1 MKSKTRMGN
10 ILLAAG
16 ALFLAAALLLTGSNL
31 YEAYQAGQ
39 ASERLSQEVR
49 SRIES
54 QAQEADSL
62 SQAALAGGEEETPEY
77 LRNPEMEMP
86 VEEIEGNGYIGLLEI
101 PALGLS
107 LPVMSEWSYP
117 NLKLAPCRYN
127 GSAYT
132 GNFTIAGH
140 NYSTHFGPIGG
151 LNAGCIFRPS
161 ESKETVGVSPPSREK
176 QVQVHGRESTGVLFW
191 KEMAKER
198 FAKRSSACHLF
209 RLESFSFAHGVISID
224 EDLVGTVLNPVQHSI
239 C

>member
-31 YEAYQAGQ
+31 FETYQAGQ

-54 QAQEADSL
+54 QAQEDSH

-117 NLKLAPCRYN
+117 NLKLAPCRYS
-127 GSAYT
+127 GSA
-132 GNFTIAGH
+132 
-140 NYSTHFGPIGG
+140 FGPIGG
-151 LNAGCIFRPS
+151 LNAGDSITFTDMRGNRFAY
-161 ESKETVGVSPPSREK
+161 E
-176 QVQVHGRESTGVLFW
+176 VQVVETLEATAVADMVSEEWDLTLFTCDLSGESRV
-191 KEMAKER
+191 
-198 FAKRSSACHLF
+198 
-209 RLESFSFAHGVISID
+209 
-224 EDLVGTVLNPVQHSI
+224 TVRCLQV
-239 C
+239 

>member
-49 SRIES
+49 SRIER
-54 QAQEADSL
+54 QAQEESSP
-62 SQAALAGGEEETPEY
+62 SQTALAGGEEETPEY

-117 NLKLAPCRYN
+117 NLRLAPCRYS

-151 LNAGCIFRPS
+151 LNAG
-161 ESKETVGVSPPSREK
+161 ESITFTDMRGNRFAYE
-176 QVQVHGRESTGVLFW
+176 VQVVETLEATAVEDMVSEEWDLTLFTCDLSGESRV
-191 KEMAKER
+191 
-198 FAKRSSACHLF
+198 
-209 RLESFSFAHGVISID
+209 
-224 EDLVGTVLNPVQHSI
+224 TVRCLQV
-239 C
+239 

>member
-16 ALFLAAALLLTGSNL
+16 ALFLVAALLLTGSNL
-31 YEAYQAGQ
+31 FETYQAGQ
-39 ASERLSQEVR
+39 ASERLFQEVR
-49 SRIES
+49 SRIER
-54 QAQEADSL
+54 QAQEESSL

-117 NLKLAPCRYN
+117 NLKLAPCRYS

-140 NYSTHFGPIGG
+140 NYSTHFGPIRE
-151 LNAGCIFRPS
+151 LNAGDSITFTDMQGNRFAY
-161 ESKETVGVSPPSREK
+161 E
-176 QVQVHGRESTGVLFW
+176 VQVVETLEATAVADMVSEEWDLTLFTCDLSGES
-191 KEMAKER
+191 R
-198 FAKRSSACHLF
+198 
-209 RLESFSFAHGVISID
+209 I
-224 EDLVGTVLNPVQHSI
+224 TVRCLRV
-239 C
+239 

>member
-1 MKSKTRMGN
+1 MKSKTRLGN
-10 ILLAAG
+10 VLLAAG

-31 YEAYQAGQ
+31 VETYQAGQ
-39 ASERLSQEVR
+39 ASARLSQAVF

-54 QAQEADSL
+54 QTQEADSL
-62 SQAALAGGEEETPEY
+62 SQATLAGGEEETPEH
-77 LRNPEMEMP
+77 LLNPEMEMP

-117 NLKLAPCRYN
+117 NLKLAPCRYS

-151 LNAGCIFRPS
+151 LNAGDSITFTDMQGNRFAY
-161 ESKETVGVSPPSREK
+161 E
-176 QVQVHGRESTGVLFW
+176 VQVVETLEATAVEDMVGEEWDLTLFTCDLSGES
-191 KEMAKER
+191 R
-198 FAKRSSACHLF
+198 
-209 RLESFSFAHGVISID
+209 I
-224 EDLVGTVLNPVQHSI
+224 TVRCLRV
-239 C
+239 

>member
-16 ALFLAAALLLTGSNL
+16 ALFLAAALLLTGNNL
-31 YEAYQAGQ
+31 VEAYQAGQ
-39 ASERLSQEVR
+39 ASERLSQEVS

-54 QAQEADSL
+54 QSQEADSL

-86 VEEIEGNGYIGLLEI
+86 VEEIGGNGYIGLLEI

-117 NLKLAPCRYN
+117 NLKLAPCRYS

-151 LNAGCIFRPS
+151 LNAGDSITFTDMQGNCFAY
-161 ESKETVGVSPPSREK
+161 E
-176 QVQVHGRESTGVLFW
+176 VQVVETLEATAVEDMVSEEWDLTLFTCDLSGES
-191 KEMAKER
+191 R
-198 FAKRSSACHLF
+198 
-209 RLESFSFAHGVISID
+209 I
-224 EDLVGTVLNPVQHSI
+224 TVRCLRV
-239 C
+239 

>member
-1 MKSKTRMGN
+1 MKGKTRMGN

-16 ALFLAAALLLTGSNL
+16 VLFLTAALLLTGSNL
-31 YEAYQAGQ
+31 YETYQAGQ
-39 ASERLSQEVR
+39 ASERLSQEVF

-54 QAQEADSL
+54 QSQEADSL

-77 LRNPEMEMP
+77 LLNPEMEMP

-107 LPVMSEWSYP
+107 LPVMSEWSYQ
-117 NLKLAPCRYN
+117 NLKLAPCRYS

-151 LNAGCIFRPS
+151 LNAGDSITFTDMQGNCFAY
-161 ESKETVGVSPPSREK
+161 E
-176 QVQVHGRESTGVLFW
+176 VQVVETLEVTAVEDMVGEEWDLTLFTCDLSGES
-191 KEMAKER
+191 R
-198 FAKRSSACHLF
+198 
-209 RLESFSFAHGVISID
+209 I
-224 EDLVGTVLNPVQHSI
+224 TVRCLKV
-239 C
+239 

>member
-39 ASERLSQEVR
+39 ASECLSQEVS

-54 QAQEADSL
+54 HSQEADSL

-117 NLKLAPCRYN
+117 NLKLAPCRYS

-151 LNAGCIFRPS
+151 LNAGDSITFTDMQGNCFAY
-161 ESKETVGVSPPSREK
+161 E
-176 QVQVHGRESTGVLFW
+176 VQVVETLEATAVEDMVSEEWDLTLFTCDLSGES
-191 KEMAKER
+191 R
-198 FAKRSSACHLF
+198 
-209 RLESFSFAHGVISID
+209 I
-224 EDLVGTVLNPVQHSI
+224 TVRCLRV
-239 C
+239 

>member
-16 ALFLAAALLLTGSNL
+16 ALFLAAALLLTGNNL

-39 ASERLSQEVR
+39 ASERLSQEVF
-49 SRIES
+49 SRIVS
-54 QAQEADSL
+54 QSQEADSL
-62 SQAALAGGEEETPEY
+62 SQAPLAGGEEETPEY

-117 NLKLAPCRYN
+117 NLKLAPCRYS

-132 GNFTIAGH
+132 GDFTIAGH

-151 LNAGCIFRPS
+151 LNAGDSITF
-161 ESKETVGVSPPSREK
+161 TDMQGN
-176 QVQVHGRESTGVLFW
+176 
-191 KEMAKER
+191 R
-198 FAKRSSACHLF
+198 FAY
-209 RLESFSFAHGVISID
+209 
-224 EDLVGTVLNPVQHSI
+224 EDRKSVV
-239 C
+239 

>member
-1 MKSKTRMGN
+1 MKSKTRVGN

-31 YEAYQAGQ
+31 FETYQAGQ

-49 SRIES
+49 SRIGS
-54 QAQEADSL
+54 QAQEESSL

-107 LPVMSEWSYP
+107 LPVMSEWSYQK
-117 NLKLAPCRYN
+117 LKLAPCRYS

-151 LNAGCIFRPS
+151 LNAGDSITFTDMRGNRFAY
-161 ESKETVGVSPPSREK
+161 E
-176 QVQVHGRESTGVLFW
+176 VQVVETLEATAVEDMVSEEWDLTLFTCDLSGESRV
-191 KEMAKER
+191 
-198 FAKRSSACHLF
+198 
-209 RLESFSFAHGVISID
+209 
-224 EDLVGTVLNPVQHSI
+224 TVRCLQV
-239 C
+239 

>member
-16 ALFLAAALLLTGSNL
+16 ALFLAAALLLTGNNL

-49 SRIES
+49 SRIER
-54 QAQEADSL
+54 QAQEESSP
-62 SQAALAGGEEETPEY
+62 SQTALAGGEEETPEY

-101 PALGLS
+101 PAFGLS

-117 NLKLAPCRYN
+117 NLKLAPCRYS

-151 LNAGCIFRPS
+151 LNAGDSITFTDMQGNRFAY
-161 ESKETVGVSPPSREK
+161 E
-176 QVQVHGRESTGVLFW
+176 VQVVETLEAAAVADMVSEEWDLTLFTCDLSGESRV
-191 KEMAKER
+191 
-198 FAKRSSACHLF
+198 
-209 RLESFSFAHGVISID
+209 
-224 EDLVGTVLNPVQHSI
+224 TVRCLQV
-239 C
+239 

>member
-49 SRIES
+49 SRIER
-54 QAQEADSL
+54 QAQEESSP
-62 SQAALAGGEEETPEY
+62 SQTALAGGEEETPEY

-117 NLKLAPCRYN
+117 NLKLAPCRYS

-151 LNAGCIFRPS
+151 LNAGDSISFTDMQGNRFS
-161 ESKETVGVSPPSREK
+161 YE
-176 QVQVHGRESTGVLFW
+176 VQVVETLEAAAVEDMVSEEWDLTLFTCDLSGESRV
-191 KEMAKER
+191 
-198 FAKRSSACHLF
+198 
-209 RLESFSFAHGVISID
+209 
-224 EDLVGTVLNPVQHSI
+224 TVRCLQV
-239 C
+239 

>member
-16 ALFLAAALLLTGSNL
+16 ALSLAAALLLTGSNL
-31 YEAYQAGQ
+31 FETYQVGQ

-54 QAQEADSL
+54 QAQEESSL

-117 NLKLAPCRYN
+117 NLKLAPCRYS

-151 LNAGCIFRPS
+151 LNAGDSITFNDMQGNRFS
-161 ESKETVGVSPPSREK
+161 YE
-176 QVQVHGRESTGVLFW
+176 VQVVETLEAAAVADMVSEERDLTLFTCDLSGESRV
-191 KEMAKER
+191 
-198 FAKRSSACHLF
+198 
-209 RLESFSFAHGVISID
+209 
-224 EDLVGTVLNPVQHSI
+224 TVRCLQV
-239 C
+239 

>member
-31 YEAYQAGQ
+31 YETYQAGQ
-39 ASERLSQEVR
+39 ASERLSQEVF
-49 SRIES
+49 SRIER
-54 QAQEADSL
+54 QAQEESSP
-62 SQAALAGGEEETPEY
+62 SQTALAGGEEETPEY

-101 PALGLS
+101 PVLGLS

-117 NLKLAPCRYN
+117 NLKLAPCRYS

-140 NYSTHFGPIGG
+140 NYSTHFGP
-151 LNAGCIFRPS
+151 
-161 ESKETVGVSPPSREK
+161 
-176 QVQVHGRESTGVLFW
+176 
-191 KEMAKER
+191 
-198 FAKRSSACHLF
+198 
-209 RLESFSFAHGVISID
+209 
-224 EDLVGTVLNPVQHSI
+224 
-239 C
+239 

>member
-1 MKSKTRMGN
+1 MKSKTRLGN
-10 ILLAAG
+10 VLLAAG
-16 ALFLAAALLLTGSNL
+16 ALFLAAALLLTGNNL
-31 YEAYQAGQ
+31 VETYQAGQ
-39 ASERLSQEVR
+39 TSERLSQEVS

-54 QAQEADSL
+54 HSQDADSL
-62 SQAALAGGEEETPEY
+62 SQAALVGEEETPEY

-117 NLKLAPCRYN
+117 NLKLAPCRYS

-151 LNAGCIFRPS
+151 LNAGDSITFTDMQGNRFAY
-161 ESKETVGVSPPSREK
+161 E
-176 QVQVHGRESTGVLFW
+176 VQVVETLEATAVADMVSEEWDLTLFTCDLSGES
-191 KEMAKER
+191 R
-198 FAKRSSACHLF
+198 
-209 RLESFSFAHGVISID
+209 I
-224 EDLVGTVLNPVQHSI
+224 TVRCLRV
-239 C
+239 

>member
-39 ASERLSQEVR
+39 ASKRLFQEVR
-49 SRIES
+49 SRIER
-54 QAQEADSL
+54 QAQEESSL

-117 NLKLAPCRYN
+117 NLKLAPCRYS

-140 NYSTHFGPIGG
+140 NYSTHFDPIGG
-151 LNAGCIFRPS
+151 LNAGNSITFTDMQGNRFAY
-161 ESKETVGVSPPSREK
+161 E
-176 QVQVHGRESTGVLFW
+176 VQVVETLEATAVADMVSEEWDLTLFTCDLSGESRV
-191 KEMAKER
+191 
-198 FAKRSSACHLF
+198 
-209 RLESFSFAHGVISID
+209 
-224 EDLVGTVLNPVQHSI
+224 TVRCLQV
-239 C
+239 